1 MIRIRRGTRNPGPQT
16 PKKSSPTLPLKSS
29 EDQSTPWWGN
39 FQLSYDLSAALGQTL
54 GDSNGNNPAQGTY
67 GPIFVVGENNGYPT
81 SILNDFSP
89 RGGWL
94 LTSRPTDA
102 NHVYVLPHGV
112 PEGGAP
118 GVLLGL
124 GMVGLMGG
132 RRWFASKE

>member
-1 MIRIRRGTRNPGPQT
+1 
-16 PKKSSPTLPLKSS
+16 
-29 EDQSTPWWGN
+29 
-39 FQLSYDLSAALGQTL
+39 LGRTL

-67 GPIFVVGENNGYPT
+67 GPIFVVGEHSGYAS
-81 SILNDFSP
+81 SILNDLSI
-89 RGGWL
+89 GGWL
-94 LTSRPTDA
+94 YTSRPRDE
-102 NHVYVLPHGV
+102 NFIYVLPHGV